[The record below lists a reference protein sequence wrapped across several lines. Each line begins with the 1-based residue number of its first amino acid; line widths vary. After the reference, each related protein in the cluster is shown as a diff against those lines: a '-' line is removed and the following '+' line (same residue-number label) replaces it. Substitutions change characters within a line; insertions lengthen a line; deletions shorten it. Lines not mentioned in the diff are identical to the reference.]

1 MSKRIALKDSVSVDD
16 VDLSNFSR
24 AVTFG
29 SEHERV
35 DVSGFNASGANEYLA
50 GQTEQTVTVEFFG
63 SYGAGEVHAT
73 LYPIHKAREVVPFA
87 WRPDMT
93 AAVGAT
99 NPELRGNVQ
108 VLTYSPG
115 ATRGEAD
122 TFEVEFT
129 AADEDGLQF
138 YDAAATP

>member
-1 MSKRIALKDSVSVDD
+1 MAKRIALKDSVVVDA
-16 VDLSNFSR
+16 VDLSNLSR
-24 AVTFG
+24 SVSLA

-35 DVSGFNASGANEYLA
+35 DVSGFNATGANEYLA
-50 GQTEQTVTVEFFG
+50 GQTEQSVTVEFYG
-63 SYGAGEVHAT
+63 SYGTGEVHAT
-73 LYPIHKAREVVPFA
+73 LYPIHRDREIVAFA

-93 AAVGAT
+93 TPASAT

-122 TFEVEFT
+122 TFEVEFS
-129 AADEDGLQF
+129 AADPAGLVF
-138 YDAAATP
+138 EIAPLA